1 MSSYWMSNT
10 IKALVGGIFF
20 VVGYRTYN
28 ILSWKFSRTKPLN
41 TYVKEEDYG
50 VPVSPV

>member
-1 MSSYWMSNT
+1 MSNT

-20 VVGYRTYN
+20 AVGYRAYN
-28 ILSWKFSRTKPLN
+28 LLGCWRIKKQPVPA
-41 TYVKEEDYG
+41 YVKEEDYG

>member
-10 IKALVGGIFF
+10 IKALVGGILF
-20 VVGYRTYN
+20 VVGYRAYN
-28 ILSWKFSRTKPLN
+28 LLGWRFKKQPVPV
-41 TYVKEEDYG
+41 YVKEEDYG